1 MNGMMKLTVAVALVS
16 GLLAG
21 CGEEESKP
29 YFTFAGG
36 GFIFNY
42 RNADAYYGFVLKPVR
57 TTPEGA
63 ELEVDF
69 ELPQLGQHDIQR
81 IRLREGQLQYAFR
94 SPDLSNIKRNHPY
107 KVVVRVLSDGIE
119 LASYTKTFATDI
131 DQSSLPREPLVVG
144 PGYQPNPELSQ

>member
-1 MNGMMKLTVAVALVS
+1 MNDMMKLTAAFALVS

-21 CGEEESKP
+21 CGEDESKP
-29 YFTFAGG
+29 YFIFAGG

-57 TTPEGA
+57 AAPEGA
-63 ELEVDF
+63 E
-69 ELPQLGQHDIQR
+69 
-81 IRLREGQLQYAFR
+81 LREGQLQYAFR

-119 LASYTKTFATDI
+119 LASYTKSFATDI